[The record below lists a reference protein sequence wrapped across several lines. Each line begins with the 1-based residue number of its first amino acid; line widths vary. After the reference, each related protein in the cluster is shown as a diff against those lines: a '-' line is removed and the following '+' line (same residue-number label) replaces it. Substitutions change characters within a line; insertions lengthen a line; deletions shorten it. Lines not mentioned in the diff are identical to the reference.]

1 MGLIQTKGKLMWYL
15 VQHDPNEIVALGSY
29 DDYEKA
35 KFVMINKQRFN
46 SHCKYELIHSSE
58 LLFPKYGIQPSMI

>member
-1 MGLIQTKGKLMWYL
+1 MGFHLHKGTNMWYL

-58 LLFPKYGIQPSMI
+58 LLFPKYGLQPSMI

>member
-1 MGLIQTKGKLMWYL
+1 MWYL

-46 SHCKYELIHSSE
+46 SHCKYEVIHRSD
-58 LLFPKYGIQPSMI
+58 LLYQVPYENLVTT